1 MRISSRLLLVG
12 CLAGLGALVSE
23 GSARAQYNP
32 YAAYY
37 QSQLQQQMWNA
48 QAAQANLARQV
59 VPFQQAI
66 ADPYAGLANPYAANS
81 PAYTPNIVDPGYG
94 GGYGGYNPYNPYNPY
109 SSFGPGATLMG
120 AADVMRAYGKV
131 VNDQEEARIKRE
143 MANQARLETV
153 KKEFDLRMYIK
164 ANTPTYTQ
172 EQERI
177 AKNTLRRIQSN
188 SLPGE
193 IASGKSLNYLLKD
206 MAGKKLEGDPVP
218 LSEGVLNH
226 LNVTKGTYGVGILR
240 DDGRVTFPTALRQ
253 QTSDKQ
259 LEGLNMR
266 LQELV
271 REASKGRP
279 VDPNVLRDV
288 RDQMDTI
295 REELVAK
302 VNEIPTSQYLD
313 AKRFLQ
319 DFNEATIA
327 LERGEAAAQAKFQ
340 RFVEGGKTLQELA
353 DYMVKNGLRFAP
365 ATASDEAAYRAVHSM
380 LANYN
385 IVMNSQNLGVSAK
398 E

>member
-1 MRISSRLLLVG
+1 MSNSSRLLLVG

-23 GSARAQYNP
+23 GSAHAQFNP

-59 VPFQQAI
+59 LPLQQAI
-66 ADPYAGLANPYAANS
+66 ADPYTGLANPYAANS
-81 PAYTPNIVDPGYG
+81 PYTPNVVDPGVG
-94 GGYGGYNPYNPYNPY
+94 AGYNPYNPYNPY
-109 SSFGPGATLMG
+109 YNPWSSFGPGATLMG
-120 AADVMRAYGKV
+120 QADVMRAYGKV

-143 MANQARLETV
+143 LANQARLDTV

-206 MAGKKLEGDPVP
+206 LAGKKLEGEPLP
-218 LSEGVLNH
+218 LSEAVLNQ
-226 LNVTKGTYGVGILR
+226 LNVTKGTFGVGILR
-240 DDGRVTFPTALRQ
+240 DDGRVTFPTALSQ
-253 QTSDKQ
+253 QMSNKQ
-259 LEGLNMR
+259 RDWLNMQ

-271 REASKGRP
+271 KEAAKGRP
-279 VDPNVLRDV
+279 VDANVLRDV
-288 RDQMDTI
+288 RSEVDLI
-295 REELVAK
+295 REELVKK

-319 DFNEATIA
+319 DFNDATIA
-327 LERGEAAAQAKFQ
+327 LERGEAVVQSKFQ
-340 RFVEGGKTLQELA
+340 RDMQGGKTLQELA
-353 DYMVKNGLRFAP
+353 DYMAKNGLRFAP
-365 ATASDEAAYRAVHSM
+365 ATAADEAAYRAVHSV

-385 IVMNSQNLGVSAK
+385 ITMNSQNLGVSAK
-398 E
+398 D